1 MKNKKSVLITGGAG
15 FIGSNLCEK
24 FIEEDWNVIAVDN
37 STRKSGLSEFIS
49 RINNASKSPNRKK
62 LYGKFRFKIFEKTSY
77 LTLSLKNS

>member
-37 STRKSGLSEFIS
+37 SITGTI
-49 RINNASKSPNRKK
+49 KK
-62 LYGKFRFKIFEKTSY
+62 LI
-77 LTLSLKNS
+77 